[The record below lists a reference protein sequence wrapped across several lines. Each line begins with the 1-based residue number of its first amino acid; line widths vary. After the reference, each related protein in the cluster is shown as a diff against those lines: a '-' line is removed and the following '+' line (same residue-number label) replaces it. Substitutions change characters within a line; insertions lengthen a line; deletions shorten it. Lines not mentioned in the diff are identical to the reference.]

1 MPHEQAEL
9 RLLEQLTGVDIL
21 RLMRTVVRGW
31 PIHFL
36 VVTAAAVAAAGCG
49 RSDVSNAVAVRVS
62 GVQAEITYTAC
73 SPVPIDS
80 VAVLAPTDF
89 DEFRESDPPV
99 WQLSFPKPRPTAS
112 TFVVGETPDRA
123 IVDVPLASPLD
134 REKTYMA
141 VIYLDGGNHIYEAF
155 ELDKLDGRVA
165 YDNRYLSADDF
176 ARATSCATP

>member
-1 MPHEQAEL
+1 
-9 RLLEQLTGVDIL
+9 LTGVDIL
-21 RLMRTVVRGW
+21 RLMRRIVRGR

-36 VVTAAAVAAAGCG
+36 VVIVAAVAAASCG
-49 RSDVSNAVAVRVS
+49 RPEVSNAVAVRVS

-73 SPVPIDS
+73 SPVALDS
-80 VAVLAPTDF
+80 VAVLAPTNP

-99 WQLSFPKPRPTAS
+99 WKLSFPKPRPTAS

-123 IVDVPLASPLD
+123 IVDVPLSSPLD

-141 VIYLDGGNHIYEAF
+141 VIYLDGGDHMYGAF